1 MVSPIGPMMIRRRPR
16 GHWCEP
22 ATAATTT
29 SPASPLPPKTR
40 STYTP
45 SIRIAVRTRHH
56 RSCRGPAARSTRPR
70 FEADDWPAL
79 LCRRRHESMEDV
91 GCRRFLGFRFRSTS
105 GMPAVRR
112 QAHPAHG
119 AHSPSVEDPDVRTP
133 CRRAAP
139 HACAPAST
147 SQPELLARGLRWIVP
162 LLRTGSDTAR
172 RRRTLRLL
180 TTAIREVNEYADV
193 TVIPVELTGLN
204 VPCYLPGWLSRVP
217 CQRRLPRSWAEARLT
232 EPSRRDGYPS
242 SIATPSRHALTTS
255 STRWYTCARAD
266 SRSTPDMS
274 SVS

>member
-193 TVIPVELTGLN
+193 TVIPVELTGTECSVLLAWLAESR
-204 VPCYLPGWLSRVP
+204 PLPTS
-217 CQRRLPRSWAEARLT
+217 
-232 EPSRRDGYPS
+232 
-242 SIATPSRHALTTS
+242 TS
-255 STRWYTCARAD
+255 SQLGRSSTNRAVAPGATAIRRASQHRRAR
-266 SRSTPDMS
+266 R
-274 SVS
+274 